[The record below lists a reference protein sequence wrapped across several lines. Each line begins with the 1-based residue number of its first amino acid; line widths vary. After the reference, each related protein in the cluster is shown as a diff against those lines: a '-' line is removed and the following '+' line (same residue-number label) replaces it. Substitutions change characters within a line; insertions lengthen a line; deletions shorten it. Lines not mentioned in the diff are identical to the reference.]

1 MSNEPA
7 RPTRVRAVTS
17 GALFLVTLLVAV
29 VAFAAQL
36 EPTAQAAGGERFRNA
51 YTVAEDRGE
60 RLGGSYFLRRAWV
73 QITRDLSRTEV
84 PPTLPLDLQA
94 MAQRPFAVS
103 WLGHASMLLRVGSK
117 WVLVDPVFSGTAGP
131 VQGFGPARLTP
142 LPFDVAQLPPIDLVL
157 ISHDHYDHLDLA
169 TMRRLAAQPGGAPRF
184 FVGRG
189 LGPWFAENIGV
200 QAEEFDW
207 WQSRQ
212 LDALTLRFVPAQHNS
227 GRIPWKRNATLWGGW
242 VIEHGMQRF
251 YFAGDTAYVAE
262 LFRDIRERVGAID
275 LAAIPIGAYRPRQY
289 MRFEHLD
296 PDDAVMA
303 HQDLGATL
311 SFGVHWG
318 TFQLGDEEPFDA
330 ARDLYAALQRRG
342 VDSFGV
348 LAVGAVL
355 DVPGTGPGLAG
366 GKVAR
371 LPALQPARAG
381 DAPAI
386 AFR

>member
-1 MSNEPA
+1 MSSKKP
-7 RPTRVRAVTS
+7 RPPRLRTATC
-17 GALFLVTLLVAV
+17 GALFLLTLLVAV
-29 VAFAAQL
+29 VALAAQL
-36 EPTAQAAGGERFRNA
+36 ETANHAAGSERFRNA
-51 YTVAEDRGE
+51 YTVAGDSGE

-73 QITRDLSRTEV
+73 QITRDLSSTEV

-142 LPFDVAQLPPIDLVL
+142 LPFDPAQLPHIDLVL
-157 ISHDHYDHLDLA
+157 ISHDHYDHLDLG
-169 TMRRLAAQPGGAPRF
+169 TMRQLAAQPGGAPRF
-184 FVGRG
+184 FVGKG
-189 LGPWFAENIGV
+189 LRPWFAENIG
-200 QAEEFDW
+200 ARADEFDW
-207 WQSRQ
+207 WQTRQ
-212 LDALTLRFVPAQHNS
+212 LDELTLRFVPAQHNS
-227 GRIPWKRNATLWGGW
+227 GRDPWSRNRTLWGGW

-262 LFRDIRERVGAID
+262 LFRDLRARVGAID
-275 LAAIPIGAYRPRQY
+275 LAAIPIGAYRPREF

-296 PDDAVMA
+296 PDDAVLA

-330 ARDLYAALQRRG
+330 ARDLYLSLRTRG
-342 VDSFGV
+342 VDNFGV
-348 LAVGAVL
+348 LAVGAVV
-355 DVPGTGPGLAG
+355 DVPGGIAAVPAPRLAD
-366 GKVAR
+366 VAR
-371 LPALQPARAG
+371 ARAA
-381 DAPAI
+381 DALALAP
-386 AFR
+386 RR